1 MRRRQLITSVATIG
15 LTATAMTGCSQIDS
29 LQQVSGVPVN
39 TLHIAI
45 GYELLN
51 NNIPIL
57 RAPECVE
64 NPGPKTFDCKGVT
77 TTNQPIVVT
86 ASAATAATFTLSPG
100 GTPTPAPDGTLDMT
114 MVITVGG
121 KQIYSGSVQSV
132 IEKNQ
137 GRPGQ

>member
-1 MRRRQLITSVATIG
+1 MRRSQLITAAATLSVATIA
-15 LTATAMTGCSQIDS
+15 LSGCSQVNS

-57 RAPECVE
+57 RSPECVE
-64 NPGPKTFDCKGVT
+64 NPGPKTFECKGTT
-77 TTNQPIVVT
+77 TTNLPIVVT

-100 GTPTPAPDGTLDMT
+100 GSPTPAPDGTLNMT

-121 KQIYSGSVQSV
+121 KQIYSGPVQSV